1 MKKSTSDCITFRITT
16 EKISRLRQESEMRNI
31 TLNTFINQIIS
42 EHIHWHKGAAA
53 AKLYYLPKSFLIRVL
68 NASETEE
75 ELLSLAHQTAKTD
88 LVDICLFLS
97 GKYTLTSL
105 SEITETWL
113 KISQMPHRIQIS
125 KDTCTI
131 IIEHEMGYKYSYLI
145 KEISRY
151 ILQVIIEAQ
160 TSSDITDNT
169 VVIKIKNNGN
179 FLFVNN

>member
-88 LVDICLFLS
+88 LVDIC
-97 GKYTLTSL
+97 
-105 SEITETWL
+105 
-113 KISQMPHRIQIS
+113 
-125 KDTCTI
+125 
-131 IIEHEMGYKYSYLI
+131 
-145 KEISRY
+145 
-151 ILQVIIEAQ
+151 
-160 TSSDITDNT
+160 
-169 VVIKIKNNGN
+169 
-179 FLFVNN
+179 